1 MASGYKITA
10 TIIKPGEVPITWTRF
25 TRGQTTKSQC
35 EKMFSL
41 PDIPEGV
48 AKKRDI
54 FLVADF
60 RCEPVDYFNQKP
72 E

>member
-10 TIIKPGEVPITWTRF
+10 MIIKPGEVPITRTRF
-25 TRGQTTKSQC
+25 TRGKMTKSQC

-41 PDIPEGV
+41 PDIPGR
-48 AKKRDI
+48 AARKRDI
-54 FLVADF
+54 VLVEDF
-60 RCEPVDYFNQKP
+60 CCGPVDYFKQKA